1 MALANLDDARVYARL
16 DPSGLGQRIASLGQ
30 QCKEAWAKANDWN
43 IPTSYA
49 AVDRVIIQG
58 MGGSAIAG
66 DLLSD
71 LASLEK
77 SPQISVWRDYGLP
90 TYVNSKTLFIASSY
104 SGDTEETLDGLE
116 RAIKA
121 KAKIAAVTSGGKVLA
136 IAKSKRLPAFQIKYR
151 GEPRTSLGYSF
162 MPLISIACK
171 LGLIKD
177 KSKDVYEAVSI
188 LQRGNKELDP
198 EIPTAKNSAKKLA
211 IELHG
216 KVVAVYGSGFLS
228 NAARRFKG
236 QINENSK
243 GWAFYDLLPELDHNS
258 VVGYQFPDRASKTDM
273 RVILLRSQ
281 KLNERTLLRYD
292 VTKQILALSGGNA
305 SILDAKG
312 NSGLAQMLNLIQL
325 GDYTSYYLAI
335 LNGIDPAP
343 VRVINFL
350 KEELLKAKY

>member
-1 MALANLDDARVYARL
+1 MPTNLDSAAIYKKL
-16 DPSGLGQRIASLGQ
+16 DTSGLGQRIASLAQ
-30 QCKEAWAKANDWN
+30 QCEDAWAEAKGWK
-43 IPTSYA
+43 IPASYA
-49 AVDRVIIQG
+49 DVDRVVIQG

-90 TYVNSKTLFIASSY
+90 PYVNNRTLFIVSSY
-104 SGDTEETLDGLE
+104 SGDTEETLDGFE
-116 RAIKA
+116 RAMAA

-136 IAKSKRLPAFQIKYR
+136 IAKSKGLPVFQIKYK

-162 MPLISIACK
+162 MPLISLACK
-171 LGLIKD
+171 TGLIKD
-177 KSKDVYEAVSI
+177 KSKDVVEAIAI
-188 LQRGNKELDP
+188 LKRGNKELAP
-198 EIPTAKNSAKKLA
+198 EVPSSKNAAKKLA
-211 IELHG
+211 LDIHEHI
-216 KVVAVYGSGFLS
+216 VAVYGSGFLS

-258 VVGYQFPDRASKTDM
+258 IVGYQFPETAARNDI
-273 RVILLRSQ
+273 RVIMFSSPN
-281 KLNERTLLRYD
+281 LNKRTLLRYEI
-292 VTKQILALSGGNA
+292 TRKILAQSGGKA
-305 SILDAKG
+305 TIFTARG
-312 NSGLAQMLNLIQL
+312 NSELAQMLNLIQL

-343 VRVINFL
+343 VEVISFL
-350 KEELLKAKY
+350 KDSLAKAK